1 MRSVEM
7 KVGIIGA
14 GSVGQAIA
22 AKLLRNGHDVKLGIR
37 NPSPAELAK
46 ERMMARPLTDWQKD
60 TGGQVVSFAE
70 AAAHGEIVINA
81 TSGGVSIEALK
92 MAGAANLKGKIL
104 IDIANPLDFSKGMPP
119 SLLPAY
125 DHGTSL
131 GEEIQKAFPDTH
143 VVKTLNTVSNT
154 VMVEPSLVKGDHDL
168 FVAGNDAAAKKTGE
182 TLLRKEFDWKSI
194 IDLGDITGARATE
207 HLLPVWIRLWSIFGT
222 ASFNIRI
229 VKS

>member
-1 MRSVEM
+1 M

-22 AKLLRNGHDVKLGIR
+22 AKLIQNGHDVRLGIR

-46 ERMMARPLTDWQKD
+46 ERMMARPLTAWQKD
-60 TGGQVVSFAE
+60 TGGKVTTFAE
-70 AAAHGEIVINA
+70 AAAHGELVINA

-92 MAGAANLKGKIL
+92 AAGASNLKGKIL

-125 DHGTSL
+125 NHGTSL
-131 GEEIQKAFPDTH
+131 GEEIQKAFPETH
-143 VVKTLNTVSNT
+143 VVKTLNTVSNA
-154 VMVEPSLVKGDHDL
+154 VMIEPSLVKGDHDL
-168 FVAGNDAAAKKTGE
+168 FIAGNSADAKKTV
-182 TLLRKEFDWKSI
+182 TDFLRNEFKWYSV
-194 IDLGDITGARATE
+194 IDLGDIVGARATE
-207 HLLPVWIRLWSIFGT
+207 HLLPIWIRLWGTLGT
-222 ASFNIRI
+222 ASFNIKV